1 MTGMMN
7 PIPLGKKNLKNIFNQ
22 KYLHKK
28 HNEFAKIKLW
38 KNKTPQTKKIIQ
50 IK

>member
-7 PIPLGKKNLKNIFNQ
+7 LIHHGSKILNNIFNQ

-28 HNEFAKIKLW
+28 LNEFAKIKKW
-38 KNKTPQTKKIIQ
+38 KIKLPKTKRIIE